1 MKNWIIS
8 GFSDEIDENI
18 EKQFRHLNKLGIS
31 YFEPR
36 GINGKNISDLS
47 DDEVSAL
54 KSAME
59 QYGIKVSSI
68 GSPIGKIQI
77 TDEFAPHLEK
87 LRRTIRIAK
96 ELHASYIRVFSFYI
110 PDEQYEK
117 YRDEVMER
125 MKQMTALAEQEDI
138 VLLHENEKEIYGDT
152 AQRCRE
158 ILDEVHSAHLR
169 AVFDPANFVQCGQST
184 YPEAYELIRPY
195 LVYMHIKDALTD
207 GAVVPAGHGIG
218 HVEQI
223 LLSLFK
229 SGYEGFF
236 SLEPH
241 LGDFKGFSELESK
254 TEEKKEIS
262 TPEKFTLAYES
273 LKELFQ
279 KVEETL

>member
-110 PDEQYEK
+110 PDGQYENK
-117 YRDEVMER
+117 
-125 MKQMTALAEQEDI
+125 
-138 VLLHENEKEIYGDT
+138 
-152 AQRCRE
+152 
-158 ILDEVHSAHLR
+158 
-169 AVFDPANFVQCGQST
+169 
-184 YPEAYELIRPY
+184 
-195 LVYMHIKDALTD
+195 
-207 GAVVPAGHGIG
+207 
-218 HVEQI
+218 
-223 LLSLFK
+223 
-229 SGYEGFF
+229 
-236 SLEPH
+236 
-241 LGDFKGFSELESK
+241 
-254 TEEKKEIS
+254 
-262 TPEKFTLAYES
+262 
-273 LKELFQ
+273 
-279 KVEETL
+279 